1 MLSGDELVKSEQS
14 TLHLP
19 FLYSNFMVLSGE
31 QMVKGEQSIVH
42 LKGQSDIKRPAVAGL
57 R

>member
-1 MLSGDELVKSEQS
+1 
-14 TLHLP
+14 
-19 FLYSNFMVLSGE
+19 MVLSGE

-42 LKGQSDIKRPAVAGL
+42 LVGQSGIKRPAVAGL